1 MGGISLT
8 KPLVI
13 VGVNHIVPGKV
24 SENFGSVIDCRSLFY
39 WRSVSVSLMVMAMA
53 MAIVIVLVGIF
64 QWKQGGDGEFDR
76 PERTAVDPS

>member
-24 SENFGSVIDCRSLFY
+24 SENFESVIDCRSLLY
-39 WRSVSVSLMVMAMA
+39 WRSVSVSLMVMA